1 VIPKALTFRQWLP
14 AAGLKPIDEDGIV
27 TMR

>member
-14 AAGLKPIDEDGIV
+14 AAGLKSIDQDGIV